1 MILNENNLVKALSNK
16 RVFMLGNYLLGRE
29 YLRHLS
35 YLASCVTK
43 AKGFLDLVFEDGIT
57 PLGVG
62 KYGEKSRAHK
72 FNQGD
77 LRVFEELEA
86 RNTIKIHVQKTVSD
100 KSLLEYS
107 FPGRKLDAEGATDLE
122 AELNRSIRSA
132 LLSCNY
138 VTLEKEINSNKAEWV
153 RRESQISYNRTRALV
168 KDYVDEHQYDL
179 IIVTNGRFPEQVAV
193 KHEAISAGLPF
204 LHFERGVYGKNR
216 LFIQPFQTQ
225 DIGKMSEYFRQLV
238 IGLNDADKR
247 LAVEFS
253 TTWLAQNEQSTMT
266 NPHVRSMRQH
276 SSKTNLYFN
285 ERTVPIFTSSI
296 DERVSNLPHDLN
308 GWEGQY
314 QAIESLSNRLREL
327 RYDPLIR
334 IHPNAIHKSWAEL
347 LELLK
352 MIKRIGVKAIMP
364 WSTVSTYEILESA
377 PLVVTWASTVSLES
391 TARGIP
397 TANLGP
403 TKFGDLID
411 IEKLSPNLI
420 PKWEPNLSR
429 KPSIN
434 KSLLAIY
441 VTRNYGLKNESEFW
455 IDTLS
460 LSKIHTGKRKK
471 VTVYWHQCL
480 ILFRSLIQP
489 YSNTPSALYNPL
501 RKFLGPSIAS
511 RIMNIYAHFLAK

>member
-1 MILNENNLVKALSNK
+1 MILNENDLINELSNK

-29 YLRHLS
+29 YRRHLS

-43 AKGFLDLVFEDGIT
+43 ANGFLDLVFEDDIT

-62 KYGEKSRAHK
+62 KYGEKSRAHR
-72 FNQGD
+72 FSQDD
-77 LRVFEELEA
+77 LRIFEELES
-86 RNTIKIHVQKTVSD
+86 RNTIKIHVQKTMND
-100 KSLLEYS
+100 KSLVEYR
-107 FPGRKLDAEGATDLE
+107 FPGRKLDLESATDLE
-122 AELNRSIRSA
+122 GELNRSIRSV
-132 LLSCNY
+132 LLSSNY
-138 VTLEKEINSNKAEWV
+138 VTLIKEIDSSKAEWM

-168 KDYVDEHQYDL
+168 KEYVDEHQYDL

-204 LHFERGVYGKNR
+204 LHFERGIYGKNR

-225 DIGKMSEYFRQLV
+225 DIRKMSEYFRQLV
-238 IGLNDADKR
+238 IGLSDADKR

-253 TTWLAQNEQSTMT
+253 TTWLDQNKQSTMV

-285 ERTVPIFTSSI
+285 ERIVPIFTSSI
-296 DERVSNLPHDLN
+296 DERMSNLPLDLN

-314 QAIESLSNRLREL
+314 HAIESVSNRLREL
-327 RYDPLIR
+327 RYEPLIR

-352 MIKRIGVKAIMP
+352 VIKRIGAKAIMP
-364 WSTVSTYEILESA
+364 WSTVSSYEILESA

-397 TANLGP
+397 TVNLGP

-411 IEKLSPNLI
+411 LEMLSPNLI
-420 PKWEPNLSR
+420 RKWEPNLSR
-429 KPSIN
+429 KPSIS

-441 VTRNYGLKNESEFW
+441 VTRHYGLKNESESW
-455 IDTLS
+455 IDALS
-460 LSKIHTGKRKK
+460 ASKIHTGKRRKM
-471 VTVYWHQCL
+471 TVYWYKCL

-511 RIMNIYAHFLAK
+511 RVMNIYAHFLAK